1 MPTIDIKNIRILIDF
16 GSAIK
21 SFKKDGLE
29 SLASID
35 HELSETIDWINKRVI
50 YWQNKTTQARL
61 HTEKIRAQIKIQL
74 QQKRDKG
81 DSSQSANLTSQKN
94 SLEEALRQQ
103 KYYEDKLH
111 KAIVWRDRLTKAIN
125 EFVKEENRYKNVL
138 YHHTQNALIRLGI
151 IISKYQAI
159 YHYSLETHSPDR
171 LVSYSEFDRK
181 NLSKNILATE
191 GQHGAMFEMAKK
203 AFKLQSIEDPNA
215 PRYIKGWLLQEKNNF
230 SRFGYIRNPPGFQ
243 VGHRIKGVDDPKKFG
258 WENADMNQFR
268 GGKYKR

>member
-29 SLASID
+29 NLASID
-35 HELSETIDWINKRVI
+35 HELSETMDWINKRVI
-50 YWQNKTTQARL
+50 FWQNKSTQARL
-61 HTEKIRAQIKIQL
+61 HTERIRAQIRVQL
-74 QQKRDKG
+74 QQKGKKG
-81 DSSQSANLTSQKN
+81 YESHSAKLFTQEN

-103 KYYEDKLH
+103 KNCEEKLQ
-111 KAIVWRDRLTKAIN
+111 KAIVWRDRLTKSIN
-125 EFVKEENRYKNVL
+125 EFVKEENRFKNLL

-159 YHYSLETHSPDR
+159 YHYNLHTHSSDR
-171 LVSYSEFDRK
+171 LDSYAEFDRQT
-181 NLSKNILATE
+181 LSKDILATE

-215 PRYIKGWLLQEKNNF
+215 PKYIKGWLSQEINHF

-243 VGHRIKGVDDPKKFG
+243 VGHRIKGVDDPNKFG

-268 GGKYKR
+268 GAKFKR